1 MKKLITLMLF
11 LVFIF
16 SGCGTKV
23 SAGDISKISID
34 MTQSKVE
41 DILGSP
47 EVKTTDREEL
57 STKYDSLST
66 LYASQ
71 IEFDSSESNKN
82 RGYDEYSD
90 TFKAIN
96 NKENVEL
103 YVYDTS
109 DKNEKIYIYFINEKV
124 SFFYSLSTDS
134 N

>member
-11 LVFIF
+11 LLFIV

-23 SAGDISKISID
+23 SAGDVSKISID

-90 TFKAIN
+90 TFTAIN

-134 N
+134 K